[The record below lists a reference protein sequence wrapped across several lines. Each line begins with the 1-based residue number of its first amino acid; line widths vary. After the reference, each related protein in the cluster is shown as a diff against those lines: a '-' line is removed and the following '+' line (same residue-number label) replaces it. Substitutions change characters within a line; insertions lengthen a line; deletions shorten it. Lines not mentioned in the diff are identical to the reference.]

1 MFLQCYFY
9 CVVYFALFVH
19 NTCKQYFIQINK
31 YEITRITYKIEYDR
45 ESSENTFTFIKT
57 LKKNNNKTDI

>member
-1 MFLQCYFY
+1 MYAQG
-9 CVVYFALFVH
+9 
-19 NTCKQYFIQINK
+19 
-31 YEITRITYKIEYDR
+31 YDR